1 MGIAPRGRRAAPRR
15 LIGLLTAGTVTV
27 ALTLQGGGPAAA
39 APPPSVAAVVADG
52 AVTGPASVLTDPSG
66 VEDRIVRFGTTV
78 TPASGFAHPGIV
90 IDLPHVEF
98 VKEQV
103 ARGVEPWAS
112 AHRRATGSTYAK
124 PTWTPHPSA
133 RLDRRTPGSN
143 GHNGAYNLNQDGV
156 AALTQALAYVYEPPT
171 SSRRNAYAQGAIKIL
186 NAWSRTLT
194 SVDVSAQLDAA
205 WAAEAL
211 PRAAEIIRHTYVPP
225 PGQPALDVPALSSML
240 TRLFVPQL
248 DVNSPGAVH
257 GGGNWALSMADGL
270 ISIGVFTDDRA
281 IFDAGVRMWR
291 GRVPAYIYQS
301 GDNGGNGLPV
311 PPPGTGHHTA
321 ATLGCL
327 WQGISER
334 TCSVPAGF
342 AYRDGLSQE
351 TCRDISHTV
360 LGFEAMMNGAETA
373 RLQGVDLFLEEQE
386 RIVDGYEFNAKYALQ
401 ALDRLAPDGR
411 SGTVGDGVCGG
422 RVALGGG
429 GYKLGWEIAYHHYAH
444 RLGVAM
450 PYTRQMLARVR
461 PTQAGLHIA
470 WETLTHAGGAPTGC
484 TTPDE
489 RLGTSTVAIDVPADG
504 DYRVWTRINPAAD
517 GAPAYLLQVDHGCP
531 IAVGGGPV
539 PPGAWTW
546 IGHRDGDPARAVTL
560 PLTAGRHTLTL
571 VGRSPDLAVARIL
584 LTADHGCE
592 PIGDGA
598 GCAGGPAPAEPTGA
612 VTATVSVPA
621 TVRGVVP
628 LRAITSDPART
639 VDAEFTVDGAVVGS
653 SGAPDFAVPWDST
666 AVADGPHSVRVSV
679 RDRDGAVSTSPP
691 LAFTVDNARPVPTP
705 DTTAPTAPG
714 RPTAS
719 TPTST
724 TVDLSWPP
732 ATDDVGVAEYRV
744 VRDGTV
750 VASGLVS
757 PAYTDRGLAPTTTY
771 GYVVQAVDRAGNV
784 SSPSPLVQVRTA
796 DGSPPT
802 QPGRLTALAASSTQV
817 DLRWDAAT
825 DDVGVTGY
833 QVLRNG
839 TLVTTTAGRALS
851 DGGLAAGKSYGYTVR
866 AVDAAGNV
874 GPAATVAASTLPAV
888 APAGAGLAAQYFANR
903 TLSGPAVTRLDPT
916 VNFSWG
922 TGAPVAGIPAD
933 NFSARWTG
941 TITPRVTGTYTLHT
955 QTDDG
960 TRLWIDDALVI
971 DQWGGPSS
979 TRSAT
984 YRFTA
989 GRSYSI
995 RLEYFEATAG
1005 AFARLLWSGP
1015 GIAKTA
1021 VPGSVLSSVG
1031 TGLTGTYHPT
1041 DDLSGTPAV
1050 VRPDRTVDFAWAAGA
1065 PDARLPADHFS
1076 VRWTGKL
1083 VAPSTGTTTFYAESD
1098 AGVRVWLDGK
1108 LVIDNW
1114 VPHGLVTD
1122 RGTVSLTA
1130 GRQYAVRVEYRETT
1144 GAATARL
1151 SWSYGWV
1158 PRTVIP
1164 RSALRDR

>member
-1 MGIAPRGRRAAPRR
+1 MGTAPGGRRAAPTR
-15 LIGLLTAGTVTV
+15 LVGLLTAGTVAV
-27 ALTLQGGGPAAA
+27 ALTLQGGGPASAA
-39 APPPSVAAVVADG
+39 PPSVAAVVADG
-52 AVTGPASVLTDPSG
+52 AVTAPATVLTDPSR
-66 VEDRIVRFGTTV
+66 VEDRVVRFGSTV
-78 TPASGFAHPGIV
+78 TPSSGFTHPGIV
-90 IDLPHVEF
+90 IDLAHVEF

-124 PTWTPHPSA
+124 PTWTPHPTA
-133 RLDRRTPGSN
+133 RLDRRTPAGN

-156 AALTQALAYVYEPPT
+156 AALTQALAYLYEPPT
-171 SSRRNAYAQGAIKIL
+171 SSRRDAYAQGAIEIL

-225 PGQPALDVPALSSML
+225 PGQPALDVAALSSML

-257 GGGNWALSMADGL
+257 SGGNWALSMADGL

-281 IFDAGVRMWR
+281 IFDAGVAMWR

-301 GDNGGNGLPV
+301 GDDGGSGLPV
-311 PPPGTGHHTA
+311 PPPGSGHHTA

-327 WQGISER
+327 WQGISAP
-334 TCSVPAGF
+334 TCPVPAGF

-360 LGFEAMMNGAETA
+360 LGFEAMANGAETA

-411 SGTVGDGVCGG
+411 SGAVGDGVCGG

-429 GYKLGWEIAYHHYAH
+429 GYKLGWEIAHRHYAH

-450 PYTRQMLARVR
+450 PYTRQMLDRVR

-470 WETLTHAGGAPTGC
+470 WETLTHASGSPGGC
-484 TTPDE
+484 TVPDT
-489 RLGTSTVAIDVPADG
+489 RPGTSTVAVDVPADG
-504 DYRVWTRINPAAD
+504 NYRVWTRVAPAAD
-517 GAPAYLLQVDHGCP
+517 GDASHLLQVDHGCP

-546 IGHRDGDPARAVTL
+546 IGHRDGDPAGAVTL

-571 VGRSPDLAVARIL
+571 VGRGPDLAVARVL
-584 LTADHGCE
+584 LTTDHGCE
-592 PIGDGA
+592 PVGDGA
-598 GCAGGPAPAEPTGA
+598 GCADGPTPAEPPEPPQPTGP
-612 VTATVSVPA
+612 VPSVPA
-621 TVRGVVP
+621 
-628 LRAITSDPART
+628 
-639 VDAEFTVDGAVVGS
+639 
-653 SGAPDFAVPWDST
+653 
-666 AVADGPHSVRVSV
+666 
-679 RDRDGAVSTSPP
+679 
-691 LAFTVDNARPVPTP
+691 P

-719 TPTST
+719 APTST

-750 VASGLVS
+750 VATGLVS
-757 PAYTDRGLAPTTTY
+757 PAHTDRGLAPATTY
-771 GYVVQAVDRAGNV
+771 GYAVQAVDRAGNV
-784 SSPSPLVQVRTA
+784 SAPSPLVQVRTG

-802 QPGRLTALAASSTQV
+802 RPGGLTALAASSTQV
-817 DLRWDAAT
+817 DLRWDAAA

-833 QVLRNG
+833 QVLRDG
-839 TLVTTTAGRALS
+839 TPVATTAGRALT
-851 DGGLAAGKSYGYTVR
+851 DGGLAAGASYGYSVR

-874 GPAATVAASTLPAV
+874 GPAASVAVSTLPAV

-933 NFSARWTG
+933 GFSARWTG
-941 TITPRVTGTYTLHT
+941 TITPRVSGTYTLYT

-971 DQWGGPSS
+971 DQWSGPSS

-984 YRFTA
+984 FRFTA
-989 GRSYSI
+989 GRSYGI

-1005 AFARLLWSGP
+1005 ASARLLWSGP
-1015 GIAKTA
+1015 GIAKTP
-1021 VPGSVLSSVG
+1021 VPGSVLSSVS

-1050 VRPDRTVDFAWAAGA
+1050 VRPDRTVDFAWATGG

-1083 VAPSTGTTTFYAESD
+1083 VAPSTGTTTLYAESD
-1098 AGVRVWLDGK
+1098 AGVRVWVDGR

-1114 VPHGLVTD
+1114 TPHGLVTD
-1122 RGTVSLTA
+1122 RATVSLTA
-1130 GRQYAVRVEYRETT
+1130 GRQYAVRVEHRETT

-1151 SWSYGWV
+1151 SWSYAGV
-1158 PRTVIP
+1158 GRTAIP